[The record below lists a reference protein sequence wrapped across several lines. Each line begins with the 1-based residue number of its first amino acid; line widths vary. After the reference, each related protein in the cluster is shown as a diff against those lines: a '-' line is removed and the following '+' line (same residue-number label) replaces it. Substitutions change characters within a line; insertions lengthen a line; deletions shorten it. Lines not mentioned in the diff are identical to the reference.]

1 MSSSLVR
8 AVQVETLGGA
18 VATEKKREKRDKGG
32 GGRFFFKKKN
42 KNKCLFLAVRV
53 KDDIRG

>member
-1 MSSSLVR
+1 MSSSLIR

-32 GGRFFFKKKN
+32 GGRFFFKK
-42 KNKCLFLAVRV
+42 NKCLFLAVRV
-53 KDDIRG
+53 KDDICG